1 MQMVGAANLTRLIHP
16 TAVID
21 PGAELDPSVKVGPFA
36 VIGDRVKIGAD
47 TSVGAHV
54 VIEGPT
60 EIGIG
65 NQIFPGAAIGLETQ
79 DLKYAGGETGLKIGN
94 YNRIREYVTIN
105 RATGDGG
112 FTVIGDN
119 NLLMAY
125 VHIAHDCCIE
135 DDVKIANATS
145 LAGDVHIESGAV
157 ISGVLGIHQFVHI
170 GKLAMIGGMT
180 RIQRDVPPFT
190 IVEGNPARVRSL
202 NLVGMKRSN
211 FSSSEI
217 MALKEAYRI
226 LYNSDHTLQDAL
238 DLIGTAET
246 SAQVE
251 HLYKFLQASSQ
262 SPRRGPIP
270 GRLRDRRD
278 TES

>member
-21 PGAELDPSVKVGPFA
+21 PGAELHATVKVGPFA

-47 TSVGAHV
+47 TSVGAHA

-79 DLKYAGGETGLKIGN
+79 DLKYDGGITSLKIGN

-105 RATGDGG
+105 RATGDGE
-112 FTVIGDN
+112 FTVIGNN

-125 VHIAHDCCIE
+125 VHVAHNCIIE

-145 LAGDVHIESGAV
+145 LAGDVYIESGAV
-157 ISGVLGIHQFVHI
+157 ISGVLGVHQFVHI

-202 NLVGMKRSN
+202 NLVGMKRSG
-211 FSSSEI
+211 FSTAEVT
-217 MALKEAYRI
+217 ALKEAYQVI
-226 LYNSDHTLQDAL
+226 YGSSHNLQAALEYLDKETTMPQVDHLR
-238 DLIGTAET
+238 
-246 SAQVE
+246 
-251 HLYKFLQASSQ
+251 KFLQASSQ

-270 GRLRDRRD
+270 GRSRDHRD
-278 TES
+278 IEL